1 MCRVSGSWGGNNDQ
15 TEAKCPDGWSNY
27 ENWSRTR
34 NSDGNCYGKTCSTG
48 MHEWG
53 NIPREQCNP
62 GNCCGRGQCT
72 WATIVEV
79 GCVKGTYSYNKIKS
93 SAGLRNKT

>member
-1 MCRVSGSWGGNNDQ
+1 MFLRI
-15 TEAKCPDGWSNY
+15 Y

-34 NSDGNCYGKTCSTG
+34 NADGNCYGHTCSTG

-79 GCVKGTYSYNKIKS
+79 GCVKGT
-93 SAGLRNKT
+93 